1 MKLLAATD
9 QRRDCLRKLVATATL
24 GAALPALIAGCA
36 ATRLDAQWS
45 DAQLA
50 AASLRGARV
59 MVACEAHDSVLKQI
73 CQDQLAAEVVARG
86 ATALPLADTGSPGP
100 GRAPLGEAA
109 IAAARGAGA
118 KAVIVHA
125 VTIADVRAG
134 SGVTLG
140 IGGFSIG
147 GGGGVG
153 VGVSVPVGGARAD
166 NGYAIDSRVTEVAS
180 GRVVW
185 SAKASGK
192 PSSDPQAQ
200 LAALTRTVFE
210 AADKVPL
217 F

>member
-9 QRRDCLRKLVATATL
+9 QRRAGLRRRMAAATL
-24 GAALPALIAGCA
+24 GTAMAALVAGCA

-45 DAQLA
+45 DAQLVA
-50 AASLRGARV
+50 AGLRGARV

-73 CQDQLAAEVVARG
+73 CQDQLTAEVVARG

-100 GRAPLGEAA
+100 GRGPLGDAA
-109 IAAARGAGA
+109 MAAARSAGA

-140 IGGFSIG
+140 IGGFSVG
-147 GGGGVG
+147 GSGGVG

-166 NGYAIDSRVTEVAS
+166 HGYALDSRVTEVAS

-185 SAKASGK
+185 SAKASGR
-192 PSSDPQAQ
+192 PSSDPQGQ
-200 LAALTRTVFE
+200 LAELTRTVFE